1 MDVAEN
7 TSGKGFFDKIWVK
20 YGLIGGLVA
29 AGITAIYYVFDES
42 LLSDVVFSFLPLIAL
57 LAVSIFA
64 AYQLRKSQGN
74 YLAYS
79 QGVTTSLGAF
89 SIGISI
95 STAFSMLLYYVI
107 DPGLLKKVTNEQLK
121 KMAEMVEEGKL
132 PKQGYD
138 EAVRRITEQG
148 PEMFLFNLLIGMVGL
163 IVVALIIF
171 LISSAILRR
180 EPKTQI

>member
-1 MDVAEN
+1 MDTAEN
-7 TSGKGFFDKIWVK
+7 TSAPGFFNKIWLK
-20 YGLIGGLVA
+20 YGVIAGFTAVA
-29 AGITAIYYVFDES
+29 ITTIYYVFDDS
-42 LLSDVVFSFLPLIAL
+42 LLTDMVFSFLPLVSL
-57 LAVSIFA
+57 LVISIIA

-89 SIGISI
+89 SIGIVI
-95 STAFSMLLYYVI
+95 STAFSLILYYVI
-107 DPGLLKKVTNEQLK
+107 DPALLKKVTNEQLK
-121 KMAEMVEEGKL
+121 KVAEMVEEGKL
-132 PKQGYD
+132 PKQSYD
-138 EAVRRITEQG
+138 EMVKRITEQG
-148 PEMFLFNLLIGMVGL
+148 PEIFLFNLLIGMVGL